1 MANFDLLVIG
11 TGGRNERKPS
21 SAQTIDFTGVRI
33 GASNLTITESSG
45 KFDMGGIIVGNI
57 ADGAAAGQALSF
69 SQRGANNG
77 VASLDG
83 GGKVPASQLPSAVM
97 TYEGVWNATT
107 NSPSLADG
115 AGDAGMVYRVGTAGS
130 QNLGSGSISFDV
142 GDYVIYNGTVWEKS
156 DTTDAVASVNGQI
169 GVVVLSTTNIAEGTN
184 LYFTDAKARTAVITQ
199 VITNGVADRS
209 PSEDAVFDALALKAA
224 SVHTHVA
231 ADVTDFTAAAKAA
244 TVADAIADGVTDV
257 APSQNAVFDALALKA
272 ASSHTHVAADVTDFT
287 AAARVAAVADAI
299 VDGVTN
305 VAASQNAVFDALALK
320 ADASSISVPTLSKTN
335 DNGGS
340 ITVRQAVYVK
350 ANGNVDLALAD
361 GSVALEDF
369 AIGLVAVASI
379 ATTAAGNILFAK
391 GDLVSGFSGLTPGR
405 KYYVSRTSG
414 GAIALYSAISWVA
427 GDKVQMVGRALS
439 ATVLEFDPSF
449 EFQY

>member
-83 GGKVPASQLPSAVM
+83 GGKVPVSQLPSAVM

-130 QNLGSGSISFDV
+130 QNLGSGSITFDV

-224 SVHTHVA
+224 SV
-231 ADVTDFTAAAKAA
+231 
-244 TVADAIADGVTDV
+244 
-257 APSQNAVFDALALKA
+257 
-272 ASSHTHVAADVTDFT
+272 HTHVAADVTDFT